1 MADHTGWERQKPVTL
16 ATVARHAQ
24 VHVSTVSRALSE
36 DPAGV
41 GTDTVRRIREL
52 AVMLGYHRDVGAAG
66 LRTGS
71 SRLIGV
77 LVPRLTDLVLATI
90 YESIDAAA
98 GTAGY
103 TTVVSNTL
111 DDPLRRRARL
121 DALLSRRLDGVII
134 GDSHIGDT
142 AAFELRQRGVPYVLV
157 MRKLEGHLSVTTDDH
172 LGGRLAAEH
181 LLSLGHTRVGVIAGD
196 LLASTGLQRSQGF
209 RTTFDAAGYPVED
222 HYVVNSGFGA
232 RAGRIAGD
240 QLMRLPNPPSAIFAV
255 DDLTAVGAMGAIRAA
270 GKRLREDIAVVG
282 YNDVDLAANL
292 PVPLTSVRSALTDM
306 GRLSFE
312 ALQRRIN
319 GEDAVSVL
327 LKPVLIPRA
336 TTVERWE

>member
-1 MADHTGWERQKPVTL
+1 VK
-16 ATVARHAQ
+16 
-24 VHVSTVSRALSE
+24 
-36 DPAGV
+36 
-41 GTDTVRRIREL
+41 RIREL
-52 AVMLGYHRDVGAAG
+52 ASMLGYRRDVGAAG

-98 GTAGY
+98 GSAGY
-103 TTVVSNTL
+103 STVVANTF
-111 DDPLRRRARL
+111 DDPDHRRARL

-142 AAFELRQRGVPYVLV
+142 AAFELQRLGVPYVLV
-157 MRKLEGHLSVTTDDH
+157 MRKLDGHLSVTTDDQ

-181 LLSLGHTRVGVIAGD
+181 LLRLGHKSVGVIAGD
-196 LLASTGLQRSQGF
+196 LLASTGLERSRSF
-209 RTTFDAAGYPVED
+209 RRTFEAAGYPVED
-222 HYVVNSGFGA
+222 SYVVSSGFGTQ
-232 RAGRIAGD
+232 AGRIAGEH
-240 QLMRLPNPPSAIFAV
+240 LMNLPNPPTAIFAV

-270 GKRLREDIAVVG
+270 GKRLREDVALIG

-292 PVPLTSVRSALTDM
+292 PVPLTSVRSELNEM

-312 ALQRRIN
+312 TLQRRIN
-319 GEDAVSVL
+319 GEDAESVVL
-327 LKPVLIPRA
+327 PPVLIPRE
-336 TTVERWE
+336 TTVANGHG